1 MSDELLTEKDL
12 PCRVVTHGLALLAGD
27 DEVVAGLHVDL
38 QLGELLEPF
47 LTDGALVV
55 RTLHQMVA
63 GLRLRSLALF
73 VLISVGLLILVWVPI
88 QMSLVWDRS
97 VAVNIAKLAVVM
109 FDVTQILTMLAVK

>member
-12 PCRVVTHGLALLAGD
+12 PCRVVTHGLALLAVD

-63 GLRLRSLALF
+63 GLRLRSLAWF
-73 VLISVGLLILVWVPI
+73 VKISEGLLILVWVPI

-97 VAVNIAKLAVVM
+97 VAKS
-109 FDVTQILTMLAVK
+109 FLTIRCSSVRRAEKA